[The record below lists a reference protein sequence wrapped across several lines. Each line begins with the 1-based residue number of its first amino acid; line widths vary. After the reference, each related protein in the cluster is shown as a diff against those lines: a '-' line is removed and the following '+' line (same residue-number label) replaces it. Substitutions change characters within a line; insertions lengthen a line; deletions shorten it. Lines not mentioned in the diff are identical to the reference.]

1 MAKSAITLP
10 STNLCLSRPLWSIR
24 LSIEGLAG
32 MDDFA
37 LSGGSDSDPDQDL
50 DRRRSPGQLDSARTS
65 AKVLNSI
72 AWPLLLWGL
81 FAPRSHQVVIA
92 ALAVL
97 PMSAIVLAVRSKGLY
112 ELSTMRGAP
121 CPVLSPAFLCGLVL
135 FIRAIRDINILP
147 LHWITALLA
156 AIFVGCILMMIVVRA
171 DPSTRQGAWGLILLV
186 ASLYAYGFI
195 TEADVLLDWSA
206 PQTIGVAVLGKRYSS
221 VNGKGNITYYLR
233 VPEWGP
239 FVQPN
244 DVPVSH
250 TLYSSA
256 SLGQTVCI
264 NLFPGALRIPWYSV
278 VNCESNV
285 YREP

>member
-1 MAKSAITLP
+1 
-10 STNLCLSRPLWSIR
+10 
-24 LSIEGLAG
+24 

-37 LSGGSDSDPDQDL
+37 LSGGSDSDPDQDS
-50 DRRRSPGQLDSARTS
+50 DRRRCPGQLASARTIT
-65 AKVLNSI
+65 KVLNYI

-121 CPVLSPAFLCGLVL
+121 RPVLSPAFLCRLVL
-135 FIRAIRDINILP
+135 FFRAIRDINILP

-156 AIFVGCILMMIVVRA
+156 AISVGCILVMIVMRA
-171 DPSTRQGAWGLILLV
+171 DPGTRQGSWALILLV

-221 VNGKGNITYYLR
+221 GKGSMTYYLR
-233 VPEWGP
+233 VPDWGP
-239 FVQPN
+239 FIHPTMFRFRTRSTVLLPS
-244 DVPVSH
+244 VR
-250 TLYSSA
+250 LSA
-256 SLGQTVCI
+256 STSSPARSEYLGIQ
-264 NLFPGALRIPWYSV
+264 L
-278 VNCESNV
+278 
-285 YREP
+285 